1 MPTKDELRIL
11 QALPLEMK
19 LRRTEARAK
28 EFIDYFGVENCAV
41 SFSGGKDST
50 VLAHIVRKLY
60 PDIEL
65 VFCNTTLEYPEI
77 QKFVKSF
84 DNVTIL
90 YPKMTYAQVI
100 QKYGYPFISK
110 EVAERVYNALRCLAS
125 YNLTGGGTSTFNTI
139 ISSQEHFPMRVS
151 QLLGTGGFFSKRYDF
166 SKWRDLLTLD
176 FHISNMCCNEMK
188 KKPFHGYHKKMLV
201 ATLAEESQ
209 LRQTAWLKTG
219 CNAFEQG
226 VSKPMSFWTEQ
237 DVLHYIKRNN
247 LPIASVYGEVVYGKR
262 DGAKYDNT
270 LLDIGNVPLCTTGC
284 ERTGCFAC
292 GFGAHREK
300 GEGRFVALKHTH
312 PRLYNYCMDGGKYN
326 SEGVWQPNT
335 KGLGMAHCIDELNRL
350 YGKDFIKY

>member
-19 LRRTEARAK
+19 LKRTEIRAK
-28 EFIDYFGVENCAV
+28 EFIDYFGVENCAIG
-41 SFSGGKDST
+41 FSGGKDST

-60 PDIEL
+60 PDIKL

-77 QKFVKSF
+77 QKFAKSF

-90 YPKMTYAQVI
+90 HPKLTYAQVI

-110 EVAERVYNALRCLAS
+110 EVAERVYNARRCLAS
-125 YNLTGGGTSTFNTI
+125 YKFDGGTSTFNTI

-151 QLLGTGGFFSKRYDF
+151 QLLGIGGFFSRRYDF

-176 FHISNMCCNEMK
+176 FHISNMCCNEIK
-188 KKPFHGYHKKMLV
+188 KKPFHSYHKKMLV

-219 CNAFEQG
+219 CNAFDQG
-226 VSKPMSFWTEQ
+226 LSKPMSFWTEQ
-237 DVLHYIKRNN
+237 DVLHYIKQNN
-247 LPIASVYGEVVYGKR
+247 IPIASVYGEVVYGER
-262 DGAKYDNT
+262 NGAQYYNT
-270 LLDIGNVPLCTTGC
+270 LLDIDNAPLCTTGC

-300 GEGRFVALKHTH
+300 GEGRFIALKRMH
-312 PRLYNYCMDGGKYN
+312 PRLYNYCMDGGEYN
-326 SEGVWQPNT
+326 SKGVWQPNT
-335 KGLGMAHCIDELNRL
+335 KGLGMAHCIDGLNRL
-350 YGKDFIKY
+350 YGKNFIKY